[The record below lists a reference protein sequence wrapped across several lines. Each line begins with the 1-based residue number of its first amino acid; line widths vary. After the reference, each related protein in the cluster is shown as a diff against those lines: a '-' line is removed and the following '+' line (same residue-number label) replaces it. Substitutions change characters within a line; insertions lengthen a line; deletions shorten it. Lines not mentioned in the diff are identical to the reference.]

1 MMDWHDLTRR
11 GIVTVTMVNPTD
23 LDATMGE
30 LGGVDLPGSSLSYGY
45 YADTRVTGKLRVVGD
60 GWQRGSWLRIG
71 YRIPEWDWSTE
82 LGTFIVTNDSA
93 ERQNG
98 TWAYD
103 LELQSALY
111 GLSTDR
117 LVRPWAIAQG
127 AMALTA
133 MRQCVEAAGMRLQS
147 LGALDCRLGSPK
159 VVETGTSRLSALY
172 ALADIA
178 NDRLDVDGHG
188 RPTVAPYQTPA
199 SRAPSLAIDLADRR
213 GVAQDGVTRTTDWLK
228 MPTVAAVRYTYN
240 NDDGEQLEIN
250 ASATVAAT
258 AHQSR
263 ANRGYTVTDMHQLNE
278 LVPATARRAQ
288 EMAAEFL
295 ANDSVEHV
303 EWGVTTT
310 YLPIKAGDV
319 VELVVH
325 DGLADYRG
333 SRKCLVKT
341 CELELGTMTMTLTL
355 KETAS
360 GDEEDV

>member
-30 LGGVDLPGSSLSYGY
+30 LEGVDLSGSSLSYGY

-60 GWQRGSWLRIG
+60 GWERGSWLRIG
-71 YRIPEWDWSTE
+71 YRIPEWCYQTE
-82 LGTFIVTNDSA
+82 LGTFIVTNDA
-93 ERQNG
+93 ATRERG
-98 TWAYD
+98 AWTYELD
-103 LELQSALY
+103 LQSALY
-111 GLSTDR
+111 GLSTDL
-117 LVRPWAIAQG
+117 LVRPWAIAKN

-133 MRQCVEAAGMRLQS
+133 MRQCVAAAGMTLQS
-147 LGALDCRLGSPK
+147 LGALDCRLKSPK
-159 VVETGTSRLSALY
+159 IVETGTSRLSALY
-172 ALADIA
+172 ALADMA

-199 SRAPSLAIDLADRR
+199 SRAPSLTIDLSDPR
-213 GVAQDGVTRTTDWLK
+213 GVAQDGITRATDWLQ
-228 MPTVAAVRYTYN
+228 MPTVAAVHYAY
-240 NDDGEQLEIN
+240 DAGGKQQEIN

-278 LVPATARRAQ
+278 LSPRTAQRAQ
-288 EMAAEFL
+288 QLAKQYL
-295 ANDSVEHV
+295 ANDSIEHV

-310 YLPIKAGDV
+310 YLPIKTGDV
-319 VELVVH
+319 VELIVP
-325 DGLADYRG
+325 DGLVDYRG
-333 SRKCLVKT
+333 NRKCLVKT
-341 CELELGTMTMTLTL
+341 CELDLSNMTMALTL

-360 GDEEDV
+360 GDEED

>member
-1 MMDWHDLTRR
+1 MMDWKDLTRR

-30 LGGVDLPGSSLSYGY
+30 LVGVDLSGSSISYGY

-71 YRIPEWDWSTE
+71 YRIPEWGYQTE

-93 ERQNG
+93 ERQSG

-111 GLSTDR
+111 GLSTDL
-117 LVRPWAIAQG
+117 LVRPWAIARN
-127 AMALTA
+127 AMALAA
-133 MRQCVEAAGMRLQS
+133 MRQCVSAAGMQLQS
-147 LGALDCRLGSPK
+147 LGALDCRLKSPK

-172 ALADIA
+172 ALCDIA

-199 SRAPSLAIDLADRR
+199 SRAPSLTIDLSDQR
-213 GVAQDGVTRTTDWLK
+213 GVAQDGITRATDWLK
-228 MPTVAAVRYTYN
+228 MPTVAAVHYSY
-240 NDDGEQLEIN
+240 DADGKQQEIN
-250 ASATVAAT
+250 ASATVSAT

-278 LVPATARRAQ
+278 LSPRTAQRAQ
-288 EMAAEFL
+288 QLAKQFL
-295 ANDSVEHV
+295 ANDSIEHV

-319 VELVVH
+319 VELIVP

-333 SRKCLVKT
+333 NRKCLVKT
-341 CELELGTMTMTLTL
+341 CELDLSNMTMALTL

-360 GDEEDV
+360 GDEED